1 VILDLAAQIVAR
13 ASAVMTARRRLSG
26 AAFFLAAALLCSG
39 CMTAFVPEHQEAPP
53 APAALVIEVSGTP
66 GLGFEGSFGTAP
78 ATKAV
83 EGQVPARYAVETAVA
98 LAVNL
103 RKAAE
108 DGELTVRVLR
118 GDREVARQSTT
129 APYGSVLL
137 VYRVTP

>member
-1 VILDLAAQIVAR
+1 MMQLG
-13 ASAVMTARRRLSG
+13 RRLVRT
-26 AAFFLAAALLCSG
+26 AFFLVAGSLCSG
-39 CMTAFVPEHQEAPP
+39 CITAFVPEHQETPP

-78 ATKAV
+78 ATKNV
-83 EGQVPARYAVETAVA
+83 EGRVPARYMVETAVA
-98 LAVNL
+98 VAVNL
-103 RKAAE
+103 RKATE

-118 GDREVARQSTT
+118 GEREVARQSTT